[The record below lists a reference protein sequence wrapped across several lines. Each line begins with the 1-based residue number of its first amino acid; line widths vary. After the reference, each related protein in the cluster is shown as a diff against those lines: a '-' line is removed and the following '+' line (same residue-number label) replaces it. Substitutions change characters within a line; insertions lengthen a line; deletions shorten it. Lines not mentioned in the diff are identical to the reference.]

1 MVAHRKTRWLDR
13 IALTVFIIVSGATA
27 IFAQTPDAGPTPIA
41 EAAPRDP
48 APNLV
53 QVETRRSDSLWN
65 GAVIGAAV
73 GVTSGLLLC
82 RTMEPWSNCRDDVGP
97 MLRTGALGAAI
108 GIGIDALM
116 RKREV
121 VSQPAPSRE
130 VYVAPVIGRGAG
142 GVRLAVRF

>member
-1 MVAHRKTRWLDR
+1 MAAHRKTRWLER
-13 IALTVFIIVSGATA
+13 IVLAVFIFASSVTA
-27 IFAQTPDAGPTPIA
+27 ISAQTRDAGPTTIA
-41 EAAPRDP
+41 EAARRVP

-53 QVETRRSDSLWN
+53 QVESRRSDSLWN

-82 RTMEPWSNCRDDVGP
+82 RTMEPWSNCLDDVGP

-108 GIGIDALM
+108 GIGIDALI

-130 VYVAPVIGRGAG
+130 VYVAPMVGRGAG